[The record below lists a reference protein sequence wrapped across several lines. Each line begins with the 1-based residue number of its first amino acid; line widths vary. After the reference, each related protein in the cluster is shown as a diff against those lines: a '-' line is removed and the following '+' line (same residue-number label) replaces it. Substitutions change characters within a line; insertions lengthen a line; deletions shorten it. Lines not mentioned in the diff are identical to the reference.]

1 MKIADEKGGGG
12 GDDWRVPRRREE
24 PSKEAK
30 TPEEGTGKQNEQE
43 SPGPARRLGSLAGG
57 EK

>member
-30 TPEEGTGKQNEQE
+30 TPEEGTGK
-43 SPGPARRLGSLAGG
+43 
-57 EK
+57 